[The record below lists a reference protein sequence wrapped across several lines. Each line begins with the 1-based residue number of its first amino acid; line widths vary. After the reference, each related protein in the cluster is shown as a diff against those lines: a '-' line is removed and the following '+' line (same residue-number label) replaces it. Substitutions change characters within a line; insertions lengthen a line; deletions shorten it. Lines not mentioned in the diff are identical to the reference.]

1 MSNIARVAGQA
12 ANTTSKPLD
21 ITDMFSTY
29 LYEGTSSAQT
39 ITNGIDLDGEG
50 GLVWM
55 KNRTSSSYSHALQHT
70 TIADG
75 GYLSSNTTAAFQ
87 AAANNGISAFNSD
100 GFTFDTGNWEEFNNS
115 SHDYASWTF
124 RKAPKFFDVVT
135 YTGNGVGGLRT
146 FSHSLNSDVGMIIVK
161 DTSATAPWVIYH
173 KGLPSGNNMEFT
185 TGISYA
191 NGYFSTA
198 PTASVF
204 SIDSTASVGT
214 TNISGNTYVAY
225 LFAHNDSG
233 DGEFGPDGDAD
244 VIKCGSVAGGATVD
258 LGWEPQWVLT
268 KSTDAAGS
276 WWLMD
281 SMRGMP
287 VGGAEVRLQA
297 ETNADESALSSYNY
311 IDINSTGFT
320 MKYPASNHIYMAI
333 RRGPLAVPDDATKVF
348 AIDTYGG
355 AGGGVAPAWRSGF
368 PVDMAYYKDSAS
380 TSNNW
385 NMSRLTGEDYL
396 YFNTTAAAAQFSAID
411 FDYNNGYWGNGGT
424 AATTYSWM
432 WKRAP
437 GFFDVVAYTGNG
449 TAGRTVSHNLGVA
462 PEMMW
467 VKRRDSDPTY
477 AWATYVE
484 PLGAGRVLFLE
495 RSDTGL
501 DTSSFSPSSNYI
513 WGEGSNPTA
522 PTSDVFT
529 LGANERVNASG
540 GNYIAYLFASVAGV
554 SKVGS
559 YTGNG
564 SNQTINCGFSA
575 GSRFILIKRTDS
587 SGDWYVWDTAR
598 GIVAGDDPHLSL
610 NTTAAEVTSD
620 DSIDPASS
628 GFIVNQVGATN
639 INVSSATY
647 IFYAIA

>member
-449 TAGRTVSHNLGVA
+449 FGEKSYAHNLGVV
-462 PEMMW
+462 PELMI
-467 VKRRDSDPTY
+467 VKNRQNGTTPWAVYHKDLGNTDYLQLQSSAGASSLST
-477 AWATYVE
+477 AWANVT
-484 PLGAGRVLFLE
+484 
-495 RSDTGL
+495 
-501 DTSSFSPSSNYI
+501 
-513 WGEGSNPTA
+513 PTE
-522 PTSDVFT
+522 TVFT
-529 LGANERVNASG
+529 VGSSSLTNQDLSG
-540 GNYIAYLFASVAGV
+540 HIAYLFASAAGV

-564 SNQTINCGFSA
+564 SSQTINCGFTSGA
-575 GSRFILIKRTDS
+575 RFILIKRTDS

>member
-29 LYEGTSSAQT
+29 LYEGTGSAQT

-50 GLVWM
+50 GLVWG
-55 KNRTSSSYSHALQHT
+55 KVRDIS
-70 TIADG
+70 DG
-75 GYLSSNTTAAFQ
+75 HYLVDSERGKGTNNNFKYIRSDTAGAELDLPSRSLSS
-87 AAANNGISAFNSD
+87 FNSN
-100 GFTFDTGNWEEFNNS
+100 GFTFQAGDSQFNASGN
-115 SHDYASWTF
+115 DYVSWTF

-449 TAGRTVSHNLGVA
+449 FGEKSYAHNLGVV
-462 PEMMW
+462 PELMI
-467 VKRRDSDPTY
+467 VKNRQNGTTPWAVYHKDLGNTDYLQLQSSAGASSLST
-477 AWATYVE
+477 AWANVT
-484 PLGAGRVLFLE
+484 
-495 RSDTGL
+495 
-501 DTSSFSPSSNYI
+501 
-513 WGEGSNPTA
+513 PTE
-522 PTSDVFT
+522 TVFT
-529 LGANERVNASG
+529 VGSSSLTNQDLSG
-540 GNYIAYLFASVAGV
+540 HIAYLFASAAGV

-564 SNQTINCGFSA
+564 SSQTINCGFTSGA
-575 GSRFILIKRTDS
+575 RFILIKRTDS